1 MKSPQG
7 VVALLTDFGLK
18 DPYVGVM
25 KGVILSVNRN
35 ARLIDLS
42 HDVGPQAV
50 LEAYFLLSNSYR
62 YFPVGTLFVAVVD
75 PGVGSDRAVV
85 GVETEKYLF
94 LAPDNGLLGFL
105 EKDGGVKRVVKIA
118 NPKYFLH
125 PVSNTFHGRD
135 VFAPVAGHLSL
146 GVDLGRMGPEI
157 EAIRRIEAPAPRF
170 SSEGT
175 VVGEVVGVDSFG
187 NLITN
192 VPGERLEKADRVEVR
207 VGKTTID
214 RVLKSYASAKDG
226 RLFGIVGSRGTLEI
240 SINRGNAAKKT
251 GAKVGDAVR
260 VKHGKK

>member
-1 MKSPQG
+1 VKNPQG

-42 HDVGPQAV
+42 HDVPPQGV

-75 PGVGSDRAVV
+75 PGVGSDRAIV

-105 EKDGGVKRVVKIA
+105 EKDGGVKRVVKIV
-118 NPKYFLH
+118 NRKYFLD

-135 VFAPVAGHLSL
+135 IFAPVAGHLSL
-146 GVDLGRMGPEI
+146 GIDLGQMGPEI
-157 EAIRRIEAPAPRF
+157 DVITRIAAPAPRF
-170 SSEGT
+170 ASEGV
-175 VVGEVVGVDSFG
+175 VVGEIVTVDQFG
-187 NLITN
+187 NLVTN
-192 VPGERLEKADRVEVR
+192 VPGDRLRKADRVEIR
-207 VGKTTID
+207 VGKAKIEKVRT
-214 RVLKSYASAKDG
+214 SYASAKKG
-226 RLFGIVGSRGTLEI
+226 ELFGIVGSSGTLEI
-240 SINRGNAAKKT
+240 SVNRGSAAKQT

-260 VKHGKK
+260 VKHGRK